1 MGRLIPLAGAG
12 ISPAGSI
19 RLGLTHRE
27 VQIQITKHRRYG
39 PLDAAIREAIARG
52 VPHPNAVRLALDHRR
67 ELRNEAP
74 PVAVILPDHVKA
86 RDAHVQPHRLEP
98 YDQLKEQADE

>member
-1 MGRLIPLAGAG
+1 MLFRSEMLRWVD
-12 ISPAGSI
+12 S
-19 RLGLTHRE
+19 
-27 VQIQITKHRRYG
+27 RRMDG
-39 PLDAAIREAIARG
+39 G
-52 VPHPNAVRLALDHRR
+52 VRRVGPNAVRLALDHRR

-74 PVAVILPDHVKA
+74 PVAVILPEHVKA

>member
-1 MGRLIPLAGAG
+1 
-12 ISPAGSI
+12 
-19 RLGLTHRE
+19 LTPPSA
-27 VQIQITKHRRYG
+27 RRSR
-39 PLDAAIREAIARG
+39 AACL
-52 VPHPNAVRLALDHRR
+52 HPNAVRLALDHRR

-98 YDQLKEQADE
+98 YDQLKEQGDE

>member
-1 MGRLIPLAGAG
+1 MFRGLFYLYAQTDHRLCGPGPSTPTTADRGQL
-12 ISPAGSI
+12 SRSI
-19 RLGLTHRE
+19 
-27 VQIQITKHRRYG
+27 
-39 PLDAAIREAIARG
+39 AA
-52 VPHPNAVRLALDHRR
+52 VPWVHRR

-98 YDQLKEQADE
+98 YDQLKEQGDE